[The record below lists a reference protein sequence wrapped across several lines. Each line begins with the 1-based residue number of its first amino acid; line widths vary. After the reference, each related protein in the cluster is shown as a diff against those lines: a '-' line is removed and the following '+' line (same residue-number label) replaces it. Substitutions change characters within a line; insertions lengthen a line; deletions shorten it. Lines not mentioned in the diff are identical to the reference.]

1 MKRAADPPAA
11 APPATQG
18 LVPAQ
23 RESRADRARRLVYR
37 GRFMVI
43 YVLLAGVAGVAIGSL
58 IVLLQNGGP
67 APAPA
72 WSSFEPT
79 GSADRRAAQIGDRV
93 SDQYRLPSG
102 NQLTAVTYAGPP
114 NVTGPEGTQFQ
125 VRAIAVRPDTTG
137 GRAEADDI
145 DTVNAADTVMYNLCG
160 LGQACS
166 IAEGEASVELGQ
178 LLRRE
183 ALELGL
189 YTFKYLSGTE
199 SVLVLLPPRPD
210 GQAATALFL
219 ERSDVSTALS
229 RPLAET
235 LSATPPALGQ
245 IAADE
250 VRTIDRLTRA
260 RVYLYE
266 YLQAQ
271 DGSPVMLLSPALGA

>member
-1 MKRAADPPAA
+1 MKRAADTPAA
-11 APPATQG
+11 APQVTQG
-18 LVPAQ
+18 SAQ
-23 RESRADRARRLVYR
+23 TRQESRADRARRLVYR
-37 GRFMVI
+37 GRFMMI
-43 YVLLAGVAGVAIGSL
+43 YVLLAGVAGAAIGAL

-79 GSADRRAAQIGDRV
+79 GSAERRAAQIGEHV
-93 SDQYRLPSG
+93 SDRYFLPSG
-102 NQLTAVTYAGPP
+102 NQLAVVTYAGPP

-145 DTVNAADTVMYNLCG
+145 DTVNASSTVMYNLCG
-160 LGQACS
+160 LGSACS
-166 IAEGEASVELGQ
+166 IPEGETTVESGQ

-189 YTFKYLSGTE
+189 YTFKYVDDTE

-210 GQAATALFL
+210 GQAGTVLFL
-219 ERSDVSTALS
+219 ERSDVSRALS
-229 RPLAET
+229 QPLSET
-235 LSATPPALGQ
+235 LSPTAPRLGEIPAVELR
-245 IAADE
+245 A
-250 VRTIDRLTRA
+250 IDRLTRP

-271 DGSPVMLLSPALGA
+271 DGSPVMLLSPALSA